1 MPELW
6 LTGQNCGLHGILGV
20 SETALFT
27 CREIL
32 GEPTL
37 NQILQ
42 R

>member
-1 MPELW
+1 LY

-20 SETALFT
+20 SETALST

-32 GEPTL
+32 GESTL
-37 NQILQ
+37 NQILE